1 MTQFFKDA
9 LKRVLTDF
17 AHNKLLTYL
26 MASILNKPLRLENFL
41 AVVRPSLKSESI
53 FIRLHN
59 GNGCC
64 VQVDPS
70 DTLKDV
76 FSSIHVK

>member
-1 MTQFFKDA
+1 
-9 LKRVLTDF
+9 
-17 AHNKLLTYL
+17 
-26 MASILNKPLRLENFL
+26 MAFTLNKPLTLENLL

-64 VQVDPS
+64 VQVNPS

-76 FSSIHVK
+76 FSSIQVK